1 MIDHRYG
8 DYKIGFIDLLMAF
21 IGVLAIIILFTFALM
36 AIQKMEDGGV
46 LRKADYIATITWDD
60 KVDCDVDFWFRDP
73 DKNTVSFRSKSQPL
87 MALERDDLGFSG
99 DTAQT
104 MTSMAND
111 IANGKEPIP
120 PDQYNEETIVL
131 RGTKEGTYTA
141 SVFLYSCRVIENGL
155 VTKIKKFAP
164 FTLDVEFKFMKI
176 NPYKIVHTK
185 TVTFAK
191 LAEEVPIVEFEMD
204 ANKHASG
211 FKDTP
216 VRIVTID
223 EVIQ

>member
-1 MIDHRYG
+1 MNDNRYG
-8 DYKIGFIDLLMAF
+8 DFRIGFIDMLMAF
-21 IGVLAIIILFTFALM
+21 LGVLAIMLLFSFALM
-36 AIQKMEDGGV
+36 AIQKKDDAGV

-60 KVDCDVDFWFRDP
+60 KVDCDVDFWLRDP
-73 DKNTVSFRSKSQPL
+73 DKNTVSYKSKTQPL

-111 IANGKEPIP
+111 IVNGKTPIP

-141 SVFLYSCRVIENGL
+141 SVFLYSCRVIVNGL
-155 VTKIKKFAP
+155 VTKIKKFDP
-164 FTLDVEFKFMKI
+164 FELDIEFKLMRI

-204 ANKHASG
+204 ANKQASG

-216 VRIVTID
+216 VKIVTID
-223 EVIQ
+223 EAAQ